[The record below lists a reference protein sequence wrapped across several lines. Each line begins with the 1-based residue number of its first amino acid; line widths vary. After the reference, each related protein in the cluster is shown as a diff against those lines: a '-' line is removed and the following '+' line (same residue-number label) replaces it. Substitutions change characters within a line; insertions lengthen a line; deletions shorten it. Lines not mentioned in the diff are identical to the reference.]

1 MNSSTTA
8 GSAVGATTTPHTK
21 KPSARATTPDAEGTA
36 EQLNTA
42 DPLPASSPALIV
54 ASLLLVPAACYGFIR
69 LFQDGSAVLPIIAAA
84 VVSGGLAVLLRMARV
99 SLLASFILSLLGLA
113 LLLELRY
120 ASGTQQFFLL
130 PTRDTLDSFT
140 ELARQ
145 GVIDFQKQ
153 RAPVETG
160 DPFIAASIITAWTMS
175 FLTDWGALRLRLAF
189 EPVLPAS
196 LIFLFAS
203 ILGSGELQKRSTIV
217 FAAAVVFWAV
227 TQRSTNLATSGVWLL
242 ADSRRGPR
250 GIARSGF
257 AIGAVALLAGLFVGP
272 AFPGADADEL
282 YYWRNRGDSTRYVI
296 SPYVSIQNQLAEQT
310 DVTMFTVI
318 ADRPSYWR
326 VAGLDTYDEG
336 FWQTKGKF
344 EPESGRLPGATAT
357 EGSESEPLRQ
367 EFHIEALSSIW
378 LPAAFSPSR
387 IIESDVPATWN
398 SETSSLTVS
407 SEHSTSDGAVYVL
420 ESNIA
425 QFSAEQ
431 LKAAPAAV
439 PQNIAE
445 QYLDLPDDLTGRV
458 ASESLEITAGSTTRY
473 EQMLALQSHFRSF
486 EYNINLSKREGD
498 PIEQFLD
505 ERIGF
510 CQQFSGTFAL
520 MARSLGAPAR
530 VAVGFT
536 WGEPTGNENEYR
548 VTGRH
553 THAWPEVWFEG
564 LGWVAFEPTPGRGA
578 PDASHT
584 QIPQSQDAE
593 PAAGADGPTTTIA
606 PFNTSPT
613 DFDQDLL
620 GINDGET
627 PQAGDLATSR
637 SGLGISW
644 KLLGMIVL
652 ALAYL
657 GGLPLFH
664 FLRRKTSL
672 QRASTPANKIDVAWG
687 QASEALELGYSL
699 KREGWETRSE
709 FAERASRRR
718 RVPSDAVNKLAQVS
732 TIARYSHQ
740 KDLADEALVAQKQA
754 AVIVETVNGHVPV
767 WRRWVHD
774 LDPRRVLP
782 AR

>member
-1 MNSSTTA
+1 MPQANIPQAAAA
-8 GSAVGATTTPHTK
+8 GPG
-21 KPSARATTPDAEGTA
+21 AEGKT
-36 EQLNTA
+36 EQSNTA
-42 DPLPASSPALIV
+42 DPSSASNPALIV
-54 ASLLLVPAACYGFIR
+54 ASLLLVPAACYGFVR

-84 VVSGGLAVLLRMARV
+84 VVSGGLTVLLRTARV
-99 SLLASFILSLLGLA
+99 SLLGSFIFSALGLA
-113 LLLELRY
+113 FLLELRY
-120 ASGTQQFFLL
+120 APGTQQLGLL
-130 PTRDTLDSFT
+130 PTRATLDSFA

-145 GVIDFQKQ
+145 GVVDFRKQ

-160 DPFIAASIITAWTMS
+160 DPFVAASIIAAWTMS

-203 ILGSGELQKRSTIV
+203 ILGSGEFQKRSTIV
-217 FAAAVVFWAV
+217 FAAAVIFWAI
-227 TQRSTNLATSGVWLL
+227 TQRTTNLASGGVWLL
-242 ADSRRGPR
+242 ADARRGPR

-318 ADRPSYWR
+318 ADHPSYWR
-326 VAGLDTYDEG
+326 VAGLDTYEDG

-344 EPESGRLPGATAT
+344 EPEAGRLPGTTAIGGT
-357 EGSESEPLRQ
+357 ESQPLRQ
-367 EFHIEALSSIW
+367 EFKIEALSSIW

-420 ESNIA
+420 ESNIT

-431 LKAAPAAV
+431 LNATSTAV
-439 PQNIAE
+439 PQDIAE
-445 QYLDLPDDLTGRV
+445 QYLELPNDLTERV
-458 ASESLEITAGSTTRY
+458 ASEALAITAGTTTRY
-473 EQMLALQSHFRSF
+473 EEMLALQNHFREF
-486 EYNINLSKREGD
+486 EYSINLSKREGD
-498 PIEQFLD
+498 PIGQFLD

-548 VTGRH
+548 VSGRH

-584 QIPQSQDAE
+584 ELSQSQDAE
-593 PAAGADGPTTTIA
+593 PAQDEDGPTTTIA
-606 PFNTSPT
+606 PINTPGT
-613 DFDQDLL
+613 DFDSDLL
-620 GINDGET
+620 GLNDGET
-627 PQAGDLATSR
+627 PQPGDLAANGNGFSV
-637 SGLGISW
+637 SW
-644 KLLGMIVL
+644 RLLGVIGL
-652 ALAYL
+652 AFAYL
-657 GGLPLFH
+657 GGLPLFY
-664 FLRRKTSL
+664 FLRRRTSL
-672 QRASTPANKIDVAWG
+672 QRASTPARKIDVAWE

-709 FAERASRRR
+709 FAQRVSRKR
-718 RVPSDAVNKLAQVS
+718 RVPSDAVNKLAHVS
-732 TIARYSHQ
+732 TIARYSRQ
-740 KDLADEALVAQKQA
+740 KDLGNEVLVAQQQSA
-754 AVIVETVNGHVPV
+754 AIVKTVKNHVPV
-767 WRRWVHD
+767 WRRWLHD
-774 LDPRRVLP
+774 LDPRRILSTN
-782 AR
+782 